1 MLALLVALL
10 VRCRQQSCDKRL
22 LHGLQDDLRD
32 NILNYDEQGGGEEDQ
47 VRGPGWLTSAGGSP
61 QGPQL
66 ASRLPTLTP
75 TRSVRP
81 FSGCL

>member
-1 MLALLVALL
+1 MLALLVVLL
-10 VRCRQQSCDKRL
+10 MRCRQQSCDKRL

-47 VRGPGWLTSAGGSP
+47 VRGPGWLTSAGASP